1 MIPSISKML
10 DGAKIGWTKC
20 ISFCA
25 VSEKDST
32 VLIHFF
38 FLILLYLD
46 TGDMTTMKRDVALK
60 NIAEDD
66 KCAVII
72 VSILAGGV
80 GKLIIYTQSR
90 ICGSYHYLH

>member
-1 MIPSISKML
+1 
-10 DGAKIGWTKC
+10 
-20 ISFCA
+20 
-25 VSEKDST
+25 
-32 VLIHFF
+32 
-38 FLILLYLD
+38 
-46 TGDMTTMKRDVALK
+46 MTTMERDVALK